1 MISYIKGKLIE
12 IHSESIVV
20 ETGGIGIEI
29 YVPAALS
36 LPDTGDE
43 IIIYTYFKVSEDA
56 MSLYGFLSRQDLD
69 MFKQVISVSGIGPKG
84 GLAILS
90 TLSPDELRTAILT
103 EDVKTVSKAQGIGA
117 KTAKR
122 LILDL
127 KDKIDMHKFLKENN
141 VSEPSKSED
150 GSKEF
155 EVIEALYSLGYS
167 TSDAARAVREIDIS
181 KDMKV
186 EDILKLALKKLAVF

>member
-29 YVPAALS
+29 YVTAALS

-127 KDKIDMHKFLKENN
+127 KDKIDMHKLLKEDN

-167 TSDAARAVREIDIS
+167 TSDAARAVRKIDIS

>member
-90 TLSPDELRTAILT
+90 TLSSDELRTAILT
-103 EDVKTVSKAQGIGA
+103 EDVKTVSKAQGIWA
-117 KTAKR
+117 KTAK
-122 LILDL
+122 LIIIDL
-127 KDKIDMHKFLKENN
+127 KDN
-141 VSEPSKSED
+141 
-150 GSKEF
+150 
-155 EVIEALYSLGYS
+155 
-167 TSDAARAVREIDIS
+167 IDIH
-181 KDMKV
+181 KL
-186 EDILKLALKKLAVF
+186 LK

>member
-127 KDKIDMHKFLKENN
+127 KDKIDMHKLLKENN
-141 VSEPSKSED
+141 VSEPSKSES
-150 GSKEF
+150 GKEF

-167 TSDAARAVREIDIS
+167 TSDATRAVREIDIS

-186 EDILKLALKKLAVF
+186 EEILKLALKKLAVF

>member
-127 KDKIDMHKFLKENN
+127 KDKIDMHKLLKEDN
-141 VSEPSKSED
+141 VSEPSKSD

>member
-127 KDKIDMHKFLKENN
+127 KDKIDMHKLLKEDN
-141 VSEPSKSED
+141 VSEPSKSEN

>member
-127 KDKIDMHKFLKENN
+127 KDKIDMHKLLKEDN

>member
-127 KDKIDMHKFLKENN
+127 KDKIDMHKLLKENN

>member
-1 MISYIKGKLIE
+1 
-12 IHSESIVV
+12 
-20 ETGGIGIEI
+20 
-29 YVPAALS
+29 
-36 LPDTGDE
+36 
-43 IIIYTYFKVSEDA
+43 
-56 MSLYGFLSRQDLD
+56 
-69 MFKQVISVSGIGPKG
+69 
-84 GLAILS
+84 
-90 TLSPDELRTAILT
+90 
-103 EDVKTVSKAQGIGA
+103 
-117 KTAKR
+117 
-122 LILDL
+122 
-127 KDKIDMHKFLKENN
+127 MHKLLKEDN

>member
-12 IHSESIVV
+12 IHSESIAV

-127 KDKIDMHKFLKENN
+127 KDKIDMHKLLKEDN

>member
-1 MISYIKGKLIE
+1 
-12 IHSESIVV
+12 
-20 ETGGIGIEI
+20 
-29 YVPAALS
+29 
-36 LPDTGDE
+36 
-43 IIIYTYFKVSEDA
+43 
-56 MSLYGFLSRQDLD
+56 

-127 KDKIDMHKFLKENN
+127 KDKIDMHKLLKEDN

>member
-127 KDKIDMHKFLKENN
+127 KDKIDMHKLLKEDN

-186 EDILKLALKKLAVF
+186 EDIIKLALKKLAVF